1 MHKQGSELVYSPS
14 DLISFM
20 ESEYLSWM
28 DRYSLEFPDHVT
40 PDEEG
45 EEDRLVQQKGREHE
59 EEFLQA
65 LRGSGR
71 DVLDLSAPDARHQ
84 STLNAMRSGR
94 DVISYGPE
102 TGSA

>member
-1 MHKQGSELVYSPS
+1 MHRQGSELVFSPS

-20 ESEYLSWM
+20 ESEYISWM
-28 DRYSLEFPDHVT
+28 DRYYLEFPDRVT

-71 DVLDLSAPDARHQ
+71 DVLDLSAADARHQ
-84 STLNAMRSGR
+84 GTLDAMRSGR
-94 DVISYGPE
+94 DVIYQGE
-102 TGSA
+102 VA